1 MAMFNN
7 YDRLPD
13 GIHRLCEMF
22 IEEPLNMIEYAYEG
36 LEGSLPNPWS
46 YPGPIAGRAIEQSK
60 KKLGVDFRI
69 CQSSTHNWL
78 VVTGT

>member
-60 KKLGVDFRI
+60 KNLESISEYVNHQPIIG
-69 CQSSTHNWL
+69 WW
-78 VVTGT
+78 